1 MTKKQKLAVR
11 AMMYAFEKYGVKRL
25 VDAKYIVR
33 KEDHDEG
40 IDFCEAYNVCSEMV
54 DQESEETEK

>member
-1 MTKKQKLAVR
+1 MTNKQKLAVR
-11 AMMYAFEKYGVKRL
+11 AMMYAFDKFGVKHL

-33 KEDHDEG
+33 TPDQDEG